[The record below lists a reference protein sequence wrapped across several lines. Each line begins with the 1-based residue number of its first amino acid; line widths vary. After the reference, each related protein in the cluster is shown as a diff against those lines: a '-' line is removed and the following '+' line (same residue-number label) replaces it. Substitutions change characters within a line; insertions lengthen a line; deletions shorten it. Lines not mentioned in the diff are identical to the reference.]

1 MDQATPDDRVS
12 AAPTLAELPDIADDG
27 FSGRGIVVCAGGV
40 GMFTNAWV
48 LVWVL
53 RKVLRCALPIE
64 IWHLGPQEMSRA
76 MARMLEDLGAT
87 VIDASTVL
95 SRYPANI
102 HDGWQLKAY
111 AVIRSQFRQVLL
123 LDADNLPTTD
133 PAFLFDCPEF
143 AETGAVFWPDFVD
156 LAATNPIW
164 KIFDLPA
171 EQRVSFE
178 SGQAVVDK
186 GRHRDALKVLLYL
199 NEQAERFYQLV
210 YGDKDTFLVAW
221 LATAS
226 DFTLAPDRPFAE
238 RYTTYQRGF
247 DGSVLFQHRTGRKW
261 SYADERCDA
270 DMFVHAPACLEALTE
285 LRRIWNGRIYEPPS
299 RSLAARRLESE
310 LAGRLFV
317 VSAPGEDDRELEL
330 LNGSQIGRGRDAF
343 HQTWH
348 IAELQS
354 GDFVLSISDHR
365 RVRHKFRRQDEFLWS
380 KPAVDGE
387 PGTPICLSLVEQY
400 SENEANGERDC
411 GLARDI
417 VRATLAGRSW
427 STHVADRLR
436 VTFDTLCQV
445 EPGLANDLET
455 LASAEFPEGVERG
468 ALLELATELKNAG
481 SRKQVDSNVRSSPGM
496 LCDRN
501 YYVRP

>member
-1 MDQATPDDRVS
+1 MDQAATHDGGYSV
-12 AAPTLAELPDIADDG
+12 PTLAELPDIADNG

-40 GMFTNAWV
+40 RMFTNAWI

-53 RKVLRCALPIE
+53 RKVLRCTLPIE

-76 MARMLEDLGAT
+76 MARMLEELGAT

-95 SRYPANI
+95 SRHPANI

-111 AVIRSQFRQVLL
+111 AVIRSEFSEVLL

-133 PAFLFDCPEF
+133 PAFLFDRPEF
-143 AETGAVFWPDFVD
+143 AETGAIFWPDFVD
-156 LAATNPIW
+156 LSATNPIW

-171 EQRVSFE
+171 EQRVSLE
-178 SGQAVVDK
+178 SGQALIDK

-199 NEQAERFYQLV
+199 NEQAEHFYQLV

-221 LATAS
+221 LATNS
-226 DFTLAPDRPFAE
+226 DFTLVPDRPFAE

-270 DMFVHAPACLEALTE
+270 DVFVHAPACLEALAE

-317 VSAPGEDDRELEL
+317 VSTRGEDDRELEL
-330 LNGSQIGRGRDAF
+330 LGGSQIGKGRDPFYQAWF
-343 HQTWH
+343 V
-348 IAELQS
+348 AEPEP
-354 GDFVLSISDHR
+354 GEFVLSISDHR
-365 RVRHKFRRQDEFLWS
+365 RVRHEFRRQDGFLWS
-380 KPAVDGE
+380 KPAVEGE
-387 PGTPICLSLVEQY
+387 PGTSICLTPIGQPG
-400 SENEANGERDC
+400 ENGTNGEWDC

-417 VRATLAGRSW
+417 VRT
-427 STHVADRLR
+427 
-436 VTFDTLCQV
+436 
-445 EPGLANDLET
+445 
-455 LASAEFPEGVERG
+455 
-468 ALLELATELKNAG
+468 
-481 SRKQVDSNVRSSPGM
+481 
-496 LCDRN
+496 RN
-501 YYVRP
+501 PVNGDGHYYSLSQ